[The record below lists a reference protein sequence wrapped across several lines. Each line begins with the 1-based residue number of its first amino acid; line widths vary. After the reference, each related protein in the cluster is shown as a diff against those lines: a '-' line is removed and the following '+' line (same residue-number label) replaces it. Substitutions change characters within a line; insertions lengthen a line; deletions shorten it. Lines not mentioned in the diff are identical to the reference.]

1 MKNLKNLKFFNLQR
15 LNQNQ
20 LNSNSG
26 PGIMLSIDV
35 DTVARTSTVSAF
47 MELVS

>member
-35 DTVARTSTVSAF
+35 DTVATSMVSAF